1 MATAKKAKTVEN
13 HEVIP
18 LHEKLSDGEKE
29 KLLVEL
35 NVAFKDLPKIF
46 INDSAVVNMDV
57 KLGDIIKVT
66 RKSGT
71 SKVATFYRGVIDA

>member
-35 NVAFKDLPKIF
+35 NVAFKDLPKIH
-46 INDSAVVNMDV
+46 ISDSAVVNMEV
-57 KLGDIIKVT
+57 KVGDIIKVE

-71 SKVATFYRGVIDA
+71 TKIAVFYRGVVDA